1 MSEERKFFPQ
11 SGVWELTNRC
21 NARCIHC
28 GSESGECRESEL
40 TEAEALKVCEDLAAL
55 GCKRMGIIGGEFF
68 LSPYWESVTKKLME
82 LKVGV
87 THLTNG
93 FLLNEK
99 NIGKLKNLGITWIS
113 VSIDGIGATHDF
125 LRGVPGLF
133 DTAIENIKKARQEGF
148 RVGINTAFSRRNLSE
163 AAAMFNL
170 FTELGI
176 NSWQLQGVEDFG
188 RANANSELQVTAEDF
203 YNLVKEV
210 AEFRKN
216 TQMRIVLGDNI
227 GHFTSFEPMVRDN
240 PFMGCIAGR
249 YNIGI
254 EANGNIRACLSIRG
268 EENILGNI
276 RQRPL
281 PELWMDDEVFAF
293 YRQKGMEKMCG
304 FCAKCKYA
312 QLCRAG
318 CASMA
323 YSLTGTLYENPM
335 CLHKYEVDRGIVQYD
350 K

>member
-1 MSEERKFFPQ
+1 MCEERKYFPQ
-11 SGVWELTNRC
+11 FGVWELTNRC

-28 GSESGECRESEL
+28 GSDSGECRDNEL
-40 TEAEALKVCEDLAAL
+40 SEAEALKLCEDLREL
-55 GCKRMGIIGGEFF
+55 GCKKIGIIGGEFF
-68 LSPYWESVTKKLME
+68 LSPYWENVTKKLMD
-82 LKVGV
+82 LGIGV

-93 FLLNEK
+93 FLLNEQ
-99 NIGKLKNLGITWIS
+99 NIGKLKNLGIRWIS
-113 VSIDGIGATHDF
+113 VSIDGVGATHDY

-133 DTAIENIKKARQEGF
+133 HVAVENIKKARSEGF
-148 RVGINTAFSRRNLSE
+148 RVGINTAISRQNVGEL
-163 AAAMFNL
+163 AVMFHL

-176 NSWQLQGVEDFG
+176 SSWQLQGVEDFG
-188 RANANSELQVTAEDF
+188 RANANSELQMTAVDF
-203 YNLVKEV
+203 YGVIQEI

-227 GHFTSFEPMVRDN
+227 GHFTSLEPEVRDN

-254 EANGNIRACLSIRG
+254 EANGNIRGCLSIRG
-268 EENILGNI
+268 DANVVGNI

-281 PELWMDDEVFAF
+281 REIWQDEEAFAPF
-293 YRQKGMEKMCG
+293 RQKTMEKMCG

-312 QLCRAG
+312 ELCRAG

-323 YSLTGTLYENPM
+323 YSLTGDFHENPL
-335 CLHKYEVDRGIVQYD
+335 CLYKYEVENGIE
-350 K
+350 